1 MPDDKE
7 TISRDDLRST
17 FQSFKDDLDQSADE
31 AAAKAVPVIAIAGF
45 ILLIIVFLLGRRVGR
60 TKSTVVEIRRI

>member
-1 MPDDKE
+1 MTDDKE
-7 TISRDDLRST
+7 TISRDDLKSS

-31 AAAKAVPVIAIAGF
+31 AVAKAVPVAAIAGVIF
-45 ILLIIVFLLGRRVGR
+45 VIIVFLIGRRVGR